1 MRSGCMDKKR
11 NVLKIPKRLWFW
23 NKKTERRILRGEP
36 FSEGVLLFCCGKGY
50 FPDTG

>member
-1 MRSGCMDKKR
+1 M
-11 NVLKIPKRLWFW
+11 VW